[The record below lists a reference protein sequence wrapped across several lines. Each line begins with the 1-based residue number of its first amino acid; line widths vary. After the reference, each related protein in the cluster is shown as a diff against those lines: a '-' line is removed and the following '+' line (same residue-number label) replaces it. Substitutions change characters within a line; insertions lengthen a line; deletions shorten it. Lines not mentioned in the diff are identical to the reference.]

1 MERPKGQCDFAPD
14 RPGGYALYEGPV
26 TGDTIELEGIQPWS
40 HKTPV
45 LYHAELTLKDAQGTV
60 QEVVPYDIGFRRFE
74 MKGRHHVPEWGAC
87 GVQRCKPPR
96 MEPRKGPRY

>member
-1 MERPKGQCDFAPD
+1 MARPKAVSMTLRLTDPE
-14 RPGGYALYEGPV
+14 GYALYEGPV

-45 LYHAELTLKDAQGTV
+45 LYHAELTLKDAQGTL

-74 MKGRHHVPEWGAC
+74 MKTASC
-87 GVQRCKPPR
+87 A
-96 MEPRKGPRY
+96 